1 MPNTTK
7 GLTLA
12 FIILDKEGTHGEQV
26 FTQDNTETPLSYS
39 TPLISTLGHSPHPS
53 EAGQAEVVSLRS
65 ASSMVEAVPQQ
76 LQHKAGVWSALD
88 ILGHRPW
95 GSTAQVPAL

>member
-12 FIILDKEGTHGEQV
+12 FIILMDKEGIHGEQV
-26 FTQDNTETPLSYS
+26 LTQDDTETSLSYS

-53 EAGQAEVVSLRS
+53 EAGQAEAVSLQS
-65 ASSMVEAVPQQ
+65 ASSVVEAVPQQ
-76 LQHKAGVWSALD
+76 LQQKAVAWSALD
-88 ILGHRPW
+88 I
-95 GSTAQVPAL
+95 